1 MCSKSFSQI
10 EHKLKK
16 RSFISEYSSPVKE
29 SGNSLFV
36 ARRLASLALCLSRL
50 SSRRC
55 LSCSCNLSRFF
66 SSHILRPSNSLRSG
80 ILRLSVLSLLER
92 VLHLGLTPE
101 ARVESL

>member
-29 SGNSLFV
+29 SGNSLFL

-50 SSRRC
+50 SSRHC
-55 LSCSCNLSRFF
+55 LSYSCNLSRFF
-66 SSHILRPSNSLRSG
+66 SAHILRTSKSLLSGIRRFALRSEEHTSELQSRG
-80 ILRLSVLSLLER
+80 
-92 VLHLGLTPE
+92 HL
-101 ARVESL
+101 V